1 MTRYFQ
7 FIYGRRDG
15 VLPPRV
21 EIYWGEYHRYGL
33 VDIGSD
39 LCLVDYHLTYKHV
52 QDFERVLVPLSKFTL
67 QLGDG
72 ETKMCR
78 ISIYTSAIRLN
89 AGRSHGS
96 DVVCC
101 SGHVFDRVMDQN
113 LTIVQSKAHTCVFG
127 FVQIYVL
134 NASSRVKHLVKEQSV
149 ACFQASEPLRDATQD
164 EREMQSR

>member
-21 EIYWGEYHRYGL
+21 EIYWGEYHHYGL

-39 LCLVDYHLTYKHV
+39 LCLVEYHLTYKHV

-78 ISIYTSAIRLN
+78 ISIYTSAIR
-89 AGRSHGS
+89 
-96 DVVCC
+96 
-101 SGHVFDRVMDQN
+101 
-113 LTIVQSKAHTCVFG
+113 
-127 FVQIYVL
+127 YV
-134 NASSRVKHLVKEQSV
+134 
-149 ACFQASEPLRDATQD
+149 
-164 EREMQSR
+164 